1 MATKN
6 KRSLEDGGRRER
18 IKAAKAANA
27 REANI
32 AKHYFNAAPSIG
44 NLARAAYHWYNSVP
58 MLGGKNENGNI
69 YTTGEPPAVGI
80 KNFDKVLKVA
90 TLTGMMEKGLTKTK
104 DAAKVA
110 KAYANQAWSNFLA
123 TKNGDAYYRMSKSAE
138 TGKKAANEDFFI
150 SHTTPWE
157 EFSGSGTDTKIG
169 IEYLYE
175 FPTKTFGKLEATSS
189 KGIKTG
195 KDVTE
200 VGKNHLL
207 YGNTA
212 SSKRGPVRIVNDK
225 TAKALNIDS
234 HIIGNVERPL
244 KANGFYDT
252 TPFYENIH
260 QGNQTVI
267 KGSKLNNA
275 ILNTDYNVYSNTPFG
290 IQKRIHLGVKSPKI
304 ALSNLGYF

>member
-1 MATKN
+1 MPKINLGLKN
-6 KRSLEDGGRRER
+6 KRELAYAAKKSNKRNAA
-18 IKAAKAANA
+18 IAKAYFNSTPNISNLAKAA
-27 REANI
+27 
-32 AKHYFNAAPSIG
+32 Y
-44 NLARAAYHWYNSVP
+44 YWYNSVP

-90 TLTGMMEKGLTKTK
+90 TLAGMMERGLAKTK

-138 TGKKAANEDFFI
+138 TGKRAADEEFFI

-169 IEYLYE
+169 ISHLYE
-175 FPTKTFGKLEATSS
+175 FPTKTFGKLEATNS

-200 VGKNHLL
+200 IGKNHLL

-212 SSKRGPVRIVNDK
+212 TGKREKVRILSDK
-225 TAKALNIDS
+225 AAKSLNIDS

-260 QGNQTVI
+260 QGNQTVV
-267 KGSKLNNA
+267 KGGQLNNA
-275 ILNTDYNVYSNTPFG
+275 ILNTNYNVYSNTPFG

-304 ALSNLGYF
+304 GLSNLSYF

>member
-1 MATKN
+1 MPKINLGLKN
-6 KRSLEDGGRRER
+6 KRELADAAKKSNKRNAV
-18 IKAAKAANA
+18 IAKAYFNSTPNISNLAKAA
-27 REANI
+27 
-32 AKHYFNAAPSIG
+32 Y
-44 NLARAAYHWYNSVP
+44 YWYNSVP

-90 TLTGMMEKGLTKTK
+90 TLTGMMERGLAKTK

-169 IEYLYE
+169 IDYLYE

-195 KDVTE
+195 KDITE
-200 VGKNHLL
+200 IGKNHLL

-212 SSKRGPVRIVNDK
+212 TGKREKVRVLSDK
-225 TAKALNIDS
+225 AAKALNMDS

-252 TPFYENIH
+252 MPFYENIN
-260 QGNQTVI
+260 QGNQTVV
-267 KGSKLNNA
+267 KGSQLNNA

>member
-1 MATKN
+1 MPKINLGLKN
-6 KRSLEDGGRRER
+6 KRELADGAKKSNKRNAA
-18 IKAAKAANA
+18 IAKAYFNSTPNISNLAKAA
-27 REANI
+27 
-32 AKHYFNAAPSIG
+32 Y
-44 NLARAAYHWYNSVP
+44 YWYNSIP

-69 YTTGEPPAVGI
+69 YNTGEPPAVGI

-90 TLTGMMEKGLTKTK
+90 TLTGMMERGLAKTK

-169 IEYLYE
+169 IDYLYE

-195 KDVTE
+195 KDVIE
-200 VGKNHLL
+200 IGKNHLL

-212 SSKRGPVRIVNDK
+212 TGKREKVRVLSDK
-225 TAKALNIDS
+225 DAKFLNMDS

-267 KGSKLNNA
+267 KGSQLNNA

-304 ALSNLGYF
+304 TLSNLGYF

>member
-1 MATKN
+1 MPKINLGLKN
-6 KRSLEDGGRRER
+6 KRELADAAKKSNKRNAA
-18 IKAAKAANA
+18 IAKAYFNSTPNISNLAKAA
-27 REANI
+27 
-32 AKHYFNAAPSIG
+32 Y
-44 NLARAAYHWYNSVP
+44 YWYNSVP
-58 MLGGKNENGNI
+58 MLGGKNEKGNI
-69 YTTGEPPAVGI
+69 YITGEPPVVGI
-80 KNFDKVLKVA
+80 KNFDKVLKIS
-90 TLTGMMEKGLTKTK
+90 TLAGIMKRELAKTK

-157 EFSGSGTDTKIG
+157 EFSGGGTDTKIG
-169 IEYLYE
+169 IDYLYE

-200 VGKNHLL
+200 IGKNHLL

-212 SSKRGPVRIVNDK
+212 TGKRDKVRVLSDK
-225 TAKALNIDS
+225 AAKALNMDS

-260 QGNQTVI
+260 QGNQTVV
-267 KGSKLNNA
+267 KGSQLNNA
-275 ILNTDYNVYSNTPFG
+275 ILNKPLYVSKVEQIIQSNITFYDVLLLVFKKEF
-290 IQKRIHLGVKSPKI
+290 I
-304 ALSNLGYF
+304 